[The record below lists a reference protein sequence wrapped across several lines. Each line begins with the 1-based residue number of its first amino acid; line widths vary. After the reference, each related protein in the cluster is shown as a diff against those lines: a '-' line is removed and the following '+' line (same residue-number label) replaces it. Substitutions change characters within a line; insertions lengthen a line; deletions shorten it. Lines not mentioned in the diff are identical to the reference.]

1 MCQTGEVVLTTRRS
15 QAYTAPVSSA
25 DPPTKDSGHLDDLV
39 TEARP
44 SPPKDYESLSTAE
57 LVELMNREDA
67 AVPAVVGAIAHE
79 LANVV
84 DAVVTKLCGGGR
96 LIYVGAGT
104 SGALAAVDAGE
115 CESTFS
121 TEPGQVVA
129 LVAGAAFGPC
139 PARDVAE
146 DDAHAGSDA
155 IRSLEVSAGD
165 AVIGISASGRT
176 PYVIGALET
185 AAARAAL
192 TACVVSV
199 PNSELAR
206 ICDHE
211 LAVVVGPEF
220 VAGSTRLKAGTGQ
233 KLVLN
238 TISTLSMIRLSKTYG
253 DLMVDVA
260 ATNEKLRARARR
272 AVELATG
279 ASDDEV
285 DRALVAAQGSAKV
298 AIVSLLAGID
308 ADSATERLEQS
319 GGNVREAL
327 R

>member
-1 MCQTGEVVLTTRRS
+1 
-15 QAYTAPVSSA
+15 VSPG
-25 DPPTKDSGHLDDLV
+25 DPPTKDSGHLEEPV
-39 TEARP
+39 TEGRP
-44 SPPKDYESLSTAE
+44 SPPQDYESLSTAE

-67 AVPAVVGAIAHE
+67 IVPATVAAIAGK
-79 LANVV
+79 LVDLV
-84 DAVVTKLCGGGR
+84 DAVVAKLRAGGR

-104 SGALAAVDAGE
+104 SGAVAAVDAAE

-121 TEPGQVVA
+121 TRPGQVVA
-129 LVAGAAFGPC
+129 LVAGAALGSG
-139 PARDVAE
+139 AERDAAE
-146 DDAHAGSDA
+146 DDARAGREI
-155 IRSLEVSAGD
+155 IRSVQVSGCD
-165 AVIGISASGRT
+165 AVVGVSASGRT

-185 AAARAAL
+185 AGAAGAL
-192 TACVVSV
+192 TACIVSV
-199 PNSELAR
+199 PDSELAR
-206 ICDHE
+206 ICERE

-220 VAGSTRLKAGTGQ
+220 VAGSTRLKAGTAQ

-238 TISTLSMIRLSKTYG
+238 TISTISMIRLGKTYG

-285 DRALVAAQGSAKV
+285 DDALAAAGGSAKI

-308 ADSATERLEQS
+308 ADSASERLDRAS
-319 GGNVREAL
+319 GSVREAL